1 MAPVIT
7 LILFIAISAYGFFV
21 VGGFEGFGYAII
33 GFGFLIVGVA
43 GTLLLPWLARRSKVK
58 GFGINDKLILIIL
71 PILFFAI
78 IGSAF
83 YFDQEYWIIDE
94 GENSYMGET
103 YYEVTTISEGR
114 KQVTL
119 VLGKEYSGKNV
130 EVDNVSRWESTEI
143 TIKITDEGMEDKT
156 PYIWIG
162 LDEIKDPLTIQT
174 TDGVVIE

>member
-1 MAPVIT
+1 MAPIIT
-7 LILFIAISAYGFFV
+7 LILFIAISAYGFFM

-33 GFGFLIVGVA
+33 GFGFLIVGVT
-43 GTLLLPWLARRSKVK
+43 GTLLLPWLSRRSKAK
-58 GFGINDKLILIIL
+58 GYGKNDNLMLIIL
-71 PILFFAI
+71 PVLFFTA

-83 YFDQEYWIIDE
+83 YFNQNYWIIDE

-119 VLGKEYSGKNV
+119 VLGEEYSGKEV
-130 EVDNVSRWESTEI
+130 EVDNVSQWDSTEI
-143 TIKITDEGMEDKT
+143 TINITDDGAEDKT

-162 LDEIKDPLTIQT
+162 VDEINEPLTIQT

>member
-1 MAPVIT
+1 
-7 LILFIAISAYGFFV
+7 
-21 VGGFEGFGYAII
+21 
-33 GFGFLIVGVA
+33 
-43 GTLLLPWLARRSKVK
+43 
-58 GFGINDKLILIIL
+58 
-71 PILFFAI
+71 
-78 IGSAF
+78 
-83 YFDQEYWIIDE
+83 
-94 GENSYMGET
+94 MGET

>member
-1 MAPVIT
+1 MTPVII

-43 GTLLLPWLARRSKVK
+43 GTLLLPWLSRRSNAKRYGK
-58 GFGINDKLILIIL
+58 IDKLMLIIL
-71 PILFFAI
+71 PVLFFTT
-78 IGSAF
+78 IGSAL
-83 YFDQEYWIIDE
+83 YFDQNYWIIDE
-94 GENSYMGET
+94 GENSYIGET

-119 VLGKEYSGKNV
+119 VLGEEFSGKEV
-130 EVDNVSRWESTEI
+130 EVDNVNQWDSTDI
-143 TIKITDEGMEDKT
+143 TINIVDGGEKDKT